1 MRYKRGVVTVQ
12 NDTTDAMERA
22 FATACRQVMGP
33 DFEPECTSGIE
44 GNHSAESGH
53 YYGRA
58 EDLGF
63 TGRSRSTGKR
73 KTIPET
79 QRGRIASLTQGELN
93 KEPSPAIYLVIL
105 ESHHFHVQRQK
116 DSF

>member
-1 MRYKRGVVTVQ
+1 MRRKRGVVCVT
-12 NDTTDAMERA
+12 NSTTDAIESA
-22 FATACRQVMGP
+22 FESACKKVMGP

-58 EDLGF
+58 EDFGF
-63 TGRSRSTGKR
+63 NGYSRSTDKR
-73 KTIPET
+73 ISIPSGSRAVIVNLV
-79 QRGRIASLTQGELN
+79 QGRLN
-93 KEPSPAIYLVIL
+93 NEPSPAKYLVII
-105 ESHHFHVQRQK
+105 EGNHFHIQRQK